1 MVSLFWT
8 ILLKIFTIK
17 HICLFEERVLI
28 CLLTRSV
35 YTACSWSRILFTA
48 HNFVDRHKKTKFKLV
63 LMSWTYSKASL
74 FIFWDLLL
82 LFFLQTRKLLKKMLT
97 ASSIFKGSNVDAK
110 INCSTMVHDACAVNC
125 RIPVKIY
132 SHWFPLGT
140 LLLLLLAF

>member
-35 YTACSWSRILFTA
+35 YIACSWSRILFTA
-48 HNFVDRHKKTKFKLV
+48 HNFADMTDIKKKKFKLV

-82 LFFLQTRKLLKKMLT
+82 LFFLQTRKLLKQMLP
-97 ASSIFKGSNVDAK
+97 ASSIFKGSKVDAK

-140 LLLLLLAF
+140 LLLLAF